1 MLLGKEFLQYFIA
14 APDFDEQY
22 YKNVFSVT
30 YFLLNLTSFSLVEIA
45 SHQIKMLL
53 FQA

>member
-1 MLLGKEFLQYFIA
+1 MEPGKEFLQYFIA

-22 YKNVFSVT
+22 YKNVLPVT
-30 YFLLNLTSFSLVEIA
+30 YFLLNLTSFPIVEIA

>member
-1 MLLGKEFLQYFIA
+1 MELGKEFLQYFIP

-22 YKNVFSVT
+22 YKNVFPVT
-30 YFLLNLTSFSLVEIA
+30 YFLLNLTSFPIVEIA
-45 SHQIKMLL
+45 SHQIKMPL